1 MNGPDVALV
10 TVGVLFILA
19 VLGIFALA
27 VVNRRKR

>member
-10 TVGVLFILA
+10 TVGVLLILA
-19 VLGIFALA
+19 VLGIFVLA